1 MPQIKTRRSRVVP
14 WLRVASYLAV
24 VNAIAL
30 LLVARSV
37 LASIDQRA
45 LIAGHE
51 LEQLREFV
59 DRPTLV
65 RLNGQDMVIS
75 SVTTSAP
82 VSDVLDRFAADCDAN
97 SGGLARDIAALP
109 ERARS
114 VLPAS
119 YAAHF
124 GVLRAMSG
132 DAEGASACLAHPDDR
147 GLRAFADH
155 AKTFLAT
162 GDASGFGRLQYVFAR
177 KTAHGSHVVLVWS
190 TGPIQPLAMVPD
202 EGDAPGSDG
211 PDGVR
216 PPSAVRLVSAVVSDA
231 PYALGIYESAESGLK
246 VLSHYDETM
255 AAHGWTLQA
264 IYAQPGAS
272 PASSTSGP
280 SRAYTKDGAATILYT
295 EAQGPRTLVAI
306 VEMGTR
312 GVVTATSG
320 RDR

>member
-1 MPQIKTRRSRVVP
+1 MKTRRSRVVP
-14 WLRVASYLAV
+14 WLRVAAYLAV

-30 LLVARSV
+30 LLFARSV
-37 LASIDQRA
+37 MASIDHRA
-45 LIAGHE
+45 LVAGHE

-65 RLNGQDMVIS
+65 RLNGQDMIIS
-75 SVTTSAP
+75 SMTTPAP
-82 VSDVLDRFAADCDAN
+82 VSDVLDRFAADCDAK

-109 ERARS
+109 ERAKS

-124 GVLRAMSG
+124 GVLRAMSADG
-132 DAEGASACLAHPDDR
+132 EGASACLAQPGES

-155 AKTFLAT
+155 ARTFLAT

-190 TGPIQPLAMVPD
+190 TGPIRPLAMFPD

-231 PYALGIYESAESGLK
+231 PYSLSVYQSAKSSPDI
-246 VLSHYDETM
+246 LSHYDETM
-255 AAHGWTLQA
+255 AAHGWRAQA

-272 PASSTSGP
+272 APSSTSGP
-280 SRAYTKDGAATILYT
+280 SRAYTKDGAATVLYT
-295 EAQGPRTLVAI
+295 EAQGPRTLVAFI
-306 VEMGTR
+306 EMGTH
-312 GVVTATSG
+312 GVATATSG
-320 RDR
+320 RER